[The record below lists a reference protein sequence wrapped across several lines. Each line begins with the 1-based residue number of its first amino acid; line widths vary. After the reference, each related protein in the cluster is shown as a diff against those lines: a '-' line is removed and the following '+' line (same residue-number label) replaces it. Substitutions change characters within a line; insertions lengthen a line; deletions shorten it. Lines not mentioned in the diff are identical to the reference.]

1 MSNCKCVIALSCSA
15 HSFYIQRHNK
25 KDIRQLI
32 HEVVYP
38 YNLMEGDQ
46 CTNAK
51 YFNVLTTHNEVM
63 NTK

>member
-1 MSNCKCVIALSCSA
+1 MCNCIILQCTLG
-15 HSFYIQRHNK
+15 HNK

-32 HEVVYP
+32 HKVVYP